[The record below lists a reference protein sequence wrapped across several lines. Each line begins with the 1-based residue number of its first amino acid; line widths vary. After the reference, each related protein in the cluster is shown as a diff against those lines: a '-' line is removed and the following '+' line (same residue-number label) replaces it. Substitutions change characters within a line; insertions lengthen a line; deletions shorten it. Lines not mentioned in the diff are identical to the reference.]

1 MRKDPFAELS
11 GLDQKLFSSTP
22 KVSNKSPA
30 DSSKEPKK
38 ERPNV
43 RRKET
48 TFDGKT
54 ERTFQRSIQP
64 TKELSIERRSFDFFR
79 YQVLGLNRIKLEIQ
93 ERHALRVSVNAMVQ
107 LAVDLLIED
116 YKRRKE
122 RSKLMTKLVF
132 NQSTEERPS
141 GRM

>member
-1 MRKDPFAELS
+1 MRKDPFAKLS

-22 KVSNKSPA
+22 KVSIKSPA

-38 ERPNV
+38 EHLNV
-43 RRKET
+43 RRKER
-48 TFDGKT
+48 TFVGKK

-64 TKELSIERRSFDFFR
+64 TKERSIERRSFDFFR
-79 YQVLGLNRIKLEIQ
+79 HQVLGLNRIKLEIQ
-93 ERHALRVSVNAMVQ
+93 ERHALRVSANAMVQ

-141 GRM
+141 GRT